1 MKPDCPVEL
10 CQQQQAQRFAVKW
23 QSVSYACPCRLLS
36 LLQDIAVQHGSC
48 CCTFHLHD
56 KPLLRGPTPL
66 CQLQLNFFVWN
77 PFDFETKFMTI
88 VVIYNARPVL
98 YCRYWMRCVC

>member
-1 MKPDCPVEL
+1 MSM
-10 CQQQQAQRFAVKW
+10 QAAFAAVFAAAR
-23 QSVSYACPCRLLS
+23 QT
-36 LLQDIAVQHGSC
+36 AVQHGSC

-66 CQLQLNFFVWN
+66 CQLQLNFFVRN

-88 VVIYNARPVL
+88 VVIYNARPEL